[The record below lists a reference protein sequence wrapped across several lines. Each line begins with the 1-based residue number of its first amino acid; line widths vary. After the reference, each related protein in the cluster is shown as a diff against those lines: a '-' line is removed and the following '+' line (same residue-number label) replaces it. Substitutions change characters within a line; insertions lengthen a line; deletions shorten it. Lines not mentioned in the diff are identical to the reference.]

1 MNGPTSSISSSLIS
15 SLYLIISF
23 TKLYLLSLSLPC
35 STISLL
41 SLPQLDIIAS
51 LSNETQAGA
60 SSHTTPRHINST
72 HTLRL
77 LSTNTA
83 TWTWPTTSTA
93 TYGLITAPHSW
104 ACHAIHHVIGTSHH
118 RISLNQPAMVGF
130 AFRFVW
136 FRMGFEVWEWGGL
149 WVSYGSGTMVVAAI
163 WWLWWL
169 FFGLLWFFFFLI
181 SWCWWMGL
189 CRWWLSMLLQQ
200 WLLVAV
206 VAVVVNVS
214 LLLLMVMTGRR

>member
-60 SSHTTPRHINST
+60 SSHTTPRHMNST

-77 LSTNTA
+77 SSTNTA
-83 TWTWPTTSTA
+83 TRTWPTTSTA

-118 RISLNQPAMVGF
+118 RISLNQPAVVGF
-130 AFRFVW
+130 AFGFVW
-136 FRMGFEVWEWGGL
+136 FGCVFCRADL
-149 WVSYGSGTMVVAAI
+149 SGCVYVCVCVCFYF
-163 WWLWWL
+163 L
-169 FFGLLWFFFFLI
+169 FLRWH
-181 SWCWWMGL
+181 WWMWVCAG
-189 CRWWLSMLLQQ
+189 
-200 WLLVAV
+200 
-206 VAVVVNVS
+206 
-214 LLLLMVMTGRR
+214 GG